1 MINNINSN
9 LYKEQSVQLYK
20 IISDIKT
27 KKYDGLHY
35 IQFLYSHLTFLHNNI
50 KKPSVEYCDCQE
62 TIKEIFF
69 ITTDKFIIEDSNCTS
84 IKY

>member
-1 MINNINSN
+1 MMNNINSN
-9 LYKEQSVQLYK
+9 SYKEQSMQLYK

-27 KKYDGLHY
+27 KKCDGLQY
-35 IQFLYSHLTFLHNNI
+35 IQFLNSHLTFLHNNI
-50 KKPSVEYCDCQE
+50 KKPYVEYCDCQE

-69 ITTDKFIIEDSNCTS
+69 ITTDKFIIEDCNFTS